1 MNKNKFKKLFEKSPL
16 QSVKLSNYFDVYE
29 YLFSEYRNKPITF
42 VEVGIYGGGSL
53 YMWKNY
59 FHPKS
64 KIIGIDLN
72 PKSKKYQKD
81 GYDIHIGD
89 QENPQFW
96 KKFYKK
102 VGKVDI
108 ILDDGG
114 HTDAQQIQTLISSIK
129 NINKNGKIVIEDT
142 HTSYLTEFGNPSK
155 TSFVN
160 YSKKLIDIIN
170 YRFKNKEF
178 LKYNKNKNIL
188 FNLFQK
194 NIFSISY
201 FDSMIS
207 FSINPDKCKISQIIM
222 NRKLK
227 KIKDYR
233 YENNKKSKWL
243 SILKISKFIPNIL
256 YKNQL
261 FKNYGKYFARKIIEN
276 NKNQILK
283 KFDF

>member
-1 MNKNKFKKLFEKSPL
+1 M
-16 QSVKLSNYFDVYE
+16 
-29 YLFSEYRNKPITF
+29 
-42 VEVGIYGGGSL
+42 
-53 YMWKNY
+53 
-59 FHPKS
+59 
-64 KIIGIDLN
+64 
-72 PKSKKYQKD
+72 
-81 GYDIHIGD
+81 
-89 QENPQFW
+89 
-96 KKFYKK
+96 
-102 VGKVDI
+102 
-108 ILDDGG
+108 
-114 HTDAQQIQTLISSIK
+114 
-129 NINKNGKIVIEDT
+129 
-142 HTSYLTEFGNPSK
+142 TEFGNPSK

-261 FKNYGKYFARKIIEN
+261 FKNYGKYFARKIVEN